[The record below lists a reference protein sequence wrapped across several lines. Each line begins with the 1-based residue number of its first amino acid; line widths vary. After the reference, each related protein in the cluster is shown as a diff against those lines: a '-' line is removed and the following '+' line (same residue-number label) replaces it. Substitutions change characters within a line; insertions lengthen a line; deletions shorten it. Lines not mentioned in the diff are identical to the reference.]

1 MPTALYEDAPP
12 IVGESLVPFE
22 GTAGGLTSLIIT
34 RNRVVRVADVSSY
47 LKQIIGAGS
56 PTKDPYYNA
65 ANSQADAYLV
75 RQRVY
80 KKGVSKVDAI
90 LSETFAQ
97 LPASYDD
104 YQDIDFLFPAF
115 TGVNTAG
122 MDGVPA
128 SRSAPVYKTVSAR
141 VSHDF
146 FFQADARTIARP
158 ALFEPTDASNN
169 RTNTLTTTTNPTG
182 DEYEYYCA
190 SATELVA
197 RVAVR
202 RWMGD
207 FWERLTYRVFAQ

>member
-1 MPTALYEDAPP
+1 MPTSLYEDAPP
-12 IVGESLVPFE
+12 SVGESLVPFE

-34 RNRVVRVADVSSY
+34 RNRTVRIADLSTY
-47 LKQIIGAGS
+47 IKQIVGAGS
-56 PTKDPYYNA
+56 PTVDPFYNA
-65 ANSQADAYLV
+65 ANSQTPAYLV

-80 KKGVSKVDAI
+80 RKGANKVDAI
-90 LSETFAQ
+90 LSQTFAQ
-97 LPASYDD
+97 VPASYDD
-104 YQDIDFLFPAF
+104 YQDLDFLFPAF

-128 SRSAPVYKTVSAR
+128 SRSSPLYKTVPAR
-141 VSHDF
+141 VSHEF

-169 RTNTLTTTTNPTG
+169 RTNYLTGTTNPTG

-190 SATELVA
+190 SGVEIVT
-197 RVAVR
+197 RVSVR

-207 FWERLTYRVFAQ
+207 IWERLTYRVFAA